1 MKKYP
6 SHIRLNSDWVCVSP
20 VGKKSSMYLA
30 LSDQISNEYRIP
42 IPELPSIDVYA
53 CGAVLY
59 LARRLNLIRL
69 GYFSGQGNI
78 WSKTAGET
86 IHLLLFYFLF
96 SIGRDKSMLRW
107 TNEHEAN
114 VMYAAK

>member
-1 MKKYP
+1 
-6 SHIRLNSDWVCVSP
+6 VSP
-20 VGKKSSMYLA
+20 VGKKSSLYLA
-30 LSDQISNEYRIP
+30 LSDQISDEYRIP
-42 IPELPSIDVYA
+42 IPELPSYA

-59 LARRLNLIRL
+59 LARQLNLIRL